1 MAQEQTVS
9 EKISQKISKFLATP
23 RPMLINGEWVMSASG
38 ETIPALNPATGEQ
51 IARSCAGNKADV
63 DKAVAA
69 ARNAFEAQSWRRM
82 MPTERTRL
90 IWKLADLIDENAEE
104 LAQMEALNQ
113 GKPIELAR
121 HLDAAGAAESLRYY
135 AGWCTKIEGITT
147 ADLSFP
153 DMRGENATG
162 PAYHAY
168 SLKEPIGVVGA
179 IVPWNVPL
187 VMAVAKM
194 GPALAAGCTVVL
206 KPAEE
211 TPLTTLRLGEL
222 ILEAGFPPGV
232 VNIVTGY
239 GHVVGAAI
247 AEHPGIDKVAFT
259 GSTETGRKIVRA
271 ATGNL
276 KKVSMELG
284 GKSPV
289 IIFDDAD
296 IEQAIAG
303 AAEMILLNCGQ
314 MCFAGSRLLVHDKV
328 YDDVVQ
334 GVAAIARN
342 TKIGPG
348 NDPET
353 ELGPLVSAGQRE
365 RVCRYIET
373 GKEDGA
379 EILLGGKPYGDK
391 GYFMEP
397 TILTG
402 TKPHMRVVREEIF
415 GPVLVA
421 TPFRDGADI
430 MDVARVANDTDYG
443 LVATIW
449 TNDLSRAHSL
459 AAGIKAGMV
468 WINTP
473 LAFDETLPFGGFKQ
487 SGWGRESSRQC
498 IDEYTESKSV
508 IVAL

>member
-1 MAQEQTVS
+1 MVQDVNMS
-9 EKISQKISKFLATP
+9 DNIRNFLATP
-23 RPMLINGEWVMSASG
+23 RPMLIGGEWVEASG
-38 ETIPALNPATGEQ
+38 GETMPVLNPASGEQ
-51 IARSCAGNKADV
+51 IATSYAGNREDV
-63 DKAVAA
+63 DKAVKA
-69 ARNAFEAQSWRRM
+69 ARNAFERQDWRRM

-90 IWKLADLIDENAEE
+90 MWKLADLIDDNAEE
-104 LAQMEALNQ
+104 LAQMEVLNQ

-153 DMRGENATG
+153 DMRGENARG
-162 PAYHAY
+162 AAYHAY

-187 VMAVAKM
+187 VMAIAKM
-194 GPALAAGCTVVL
+194 GPALAAGCTMVI

-222 ILEAGFPPGV
+222 ALEAGFPPGV
-232 VNIVTGY
+232 INIVTGY
-239 GHVVGAAI
+239 GHVAGAAI

-259 GSTETGRKIVRA
+259 GSTETGKKIIRA

-289 IIFDDAD
+289 LIFDDAD
-296 IEQAIAG
+296 IDQAVAG

-314 MCFAGSRLLVHDKV
+314 MCFAGSRLLVQRKV
-328 YDDVVQ
+328 YDEVVE
-334 GVAAIARN
+334 GVADIARK

-348 NDPET
+348 IDPET
-353 ELGPLVSAGQRE
+353 ELGPLVSARQRE
-365 RVCRYIET
+365 RVFEYIDAGREQ
-373 GKEDGA
+373 GA
-379 EILLGGKPYGDK
+379 EVLTGGNRYGDK

-402 TKPHMRVVREEIF
+402 TEPHMRVVREEIF

-421 TPFRDGADI
+421 TPFEDAADI

-449 TNDLSRAHSL
+449 TRDISRAHSL
-459 AAGIKAGMV
+459 AAEIKAGMV
-468 WINTP
+468 WVNTP

-487 SGWGRESSRQC
+487 SGWGRESSRMC
-498 IDEYTESKSV
+498 VDEYTESKSV

>member
-1 MAQEQTVS
+1 MVQDMNVS
-9 EKISQKISKFLATP
+9 AEISAFLASP
-23 RPMLINGEWVMSASG
+23 RLMLIDGEWVPSASG
-38 ETIPALNPATGEQ
+38 ETIPALNPATAEP
-51 IARSCAGNKADV
+51 IAVSYAGDRADV
-63 DKAVAA
+63 DKAVRA
-69 ARNAFEAQSWRRM
+69 ARRAFERQDWRRM

-90 IWKLADLIDENAEE
+90 MWQLAELIDDNAEA
-104 LAQMEALNQ
+104 LAQLEVLNQ
-113 GKPIELAR
+113 GKPIALAR
-121 HLDAAGAAESLRYY
+121 QLDVAGAAESLRYY
-135 AGWCTKIEGITT
+135 AGWCTRIEGMTT

-153 DMRGENATG
+153 DMRGEPARG

-187 VMAVAKM
+187 VMAIAKL
-194 GPALAAGCTVVL
+194 GPALAAGCTMVL

-222 ILEAGFPPGV
+222 IQEAGFPPGV

-247 AEHPGIDKVAFT
+247 AAHPGIDKVAFT

-289 IIFDDAD
+289 MIFADAD

-314 MCFAGSRLLVHDKV
+314 MCFAGSRLLVHEKV
-328 YDDVVQ
+328 YDDVVH
-334 GVAAIARN
+334 GVAEIARN

-348 NDPET
+348 IDPDT
-353 ELGPLVSAGQRE
+353 ELGPLVSARQRQ
-365 RVCRYIET
+365 RVCEYVEAGSRE
-373 GKEDGA
+373 GA
-379 EILLGGKPYGDK
+379 QILLGGKPCGDQ

-397 TILTG
+397 TIITG
-402 TKPHMRVVREEIF
+402 AKAHTRVAREEIF

-421 TPFRDGADI
+421 TPFQETAEL
-430 MDVARVANDTDYG
+430 MDVARIANDTDYG

-449 TNDLSRAHSL
+449 TRDLSRAHSL
-459 AAGIKAGMV
+459 AAEVRAGMV

-487 SGWGRESSRQC
+487 SGWGREGGRMSV
-498 IDEYTESKSV
+498 DEYTEAKSV

>member
-1 MAQEQTVS
+1 MARDSNAS
-9 EKISQKISKFLATP
+9 EKIRTFLATP
-23 RPMLINGEWVMSASG
+23 RPMLIDGEWVEAASK
-38 ETIPALNPATGEQ
+38 EMISVLNPATGER
-51 IARSCAGNKADV
+51 IALSYAGDRTDV
-63 DKAVAA
+63 DRAVAA
-69 ARNAFEAQSWRRM
+69 ARKAFERQEWRRM

-90 IWKLADLIDENAEE
+90 MWRLAELIDTNAEE
-104 LAQMEALNQ
+104 LAQLEVLNQ

-121 HLDAAGAAESLRYY
+121 QLDVAGAAESLRYY

-153 DMRGENATG
+153 DMREENAGG

-168 SLKEPIGVVGA
+168 SLKEPIGVVAA

-187 VMAVAKM
+187 VMAVAKL
-194 GPALAAGCTVVL
+194 GPALAAGCTLVL

-222 ILEAGFPPGV
+222 IIEAGFPPGV

-239 GHVVGAAI
+239 GHVVGAAL

-289 IIFDDAD
+289 MIFDDAD
-296 IEQAIAG
+296 IDRAIAG

-314 MCFAGSRLLVHDKV
+314 MCFAGSRLLVHEKV
-328 YDDVVQ
+328 YDDVVE

-348 NDPET
+348 MDAAT
-353 ELGPLVSAGQRE
+353 ELGPLVSATQRD
-365 RVCRYIET
+365 RVCEYIEA
-373 GKEDGA
+373 GRQEGA
-379 EILLGGKPYGDK
+379 EILLGGNPHGDR

-402 TKPHMRVVREEIF
+402 TVPHMRVVREEIF
-415 GPVLVA
+415 GPVLVT
-421 TPFRDGADI
+421 TPFREAADI
-430 MDVARVANDTDYG
+430 MDLARVANDTDYG

-449 TNDLSRAHSL
+449 TRDLSRAHSL
-459 AAGIKAGMV
+459 AAEIKAGMV

-487 SGWGRESSRQC
+487 SGWGRESSRLC
-498 IDEYTESKSV
+498 VDEYTESKSV

>member
-1 MAQEQTVS
+1 MAQDINVN
-9 EKISQKISKFLATP
+9 EKINSFLSVP
-23 RPMLINGEWVMSASG
+23 RPMLINGDWVEALNG
-38 ETIPALNPATGEQ
+38 ETIPLRNPATGEQ
-51 IARSCAGNKADV
+51 IATSYAGDKADV
-63 DKAVAA
+63 DKAVMA
-69 ARNAFEAQSWRRM
+69 ARNAFEQRGWRRL
-82 MPTERTRL
+82 MPTERTKL
-90 IWKLADLIDENAEE
+90 MWKLADLIDANAEE
-104 LAQMEALNQ
+104 LAQMEVMNQ

-121 HLDAAGAAESLRYY
+121 HLDVAGAAESLRYY

-153 DMRGENATG
+153 DMRGENARG

-194 GPALAAGCTVVL
+194 GPALAAGCTLVL

-259 GSTETGRKIVRA
+259 GSTETGRKIVQA

-289 IIFDDAD
+289 MIFADAD
-296 IEQAIAG
+296 IDQAVAG

-314 MCFAGSRLLVHDKV
+314 MCFAGSRLLVHEKVHDKV
-328 YDDVVQ
+328 VE
-334 GVAAIARN
+334 GVAEIARS

-348 NDPET
+348 IDPET
-353 ELGPLVSAGQRE
+353 ELGPLVSARQRD
-365 RVCRYIET
+365 RVREYIES
-373 GKEDGA
+373 GRKEGA
-379 EILLGGKPYGDK
+379 EILLGGNPYGDQ

-402 TKPHMRVVREEIF
+402 TEPQMRVVREEIF
-415 GPVLVA
+415 GPVLVT
-421 TPFRDGADI
+421 TPFRETCDI

-449 TNDLSRAHSL
+449 TRDLSRAHSL
-459 AAGIKAGMV
+459 AAEIKAGMV

-487 SGWGRESSRQC
+487 SGWGRESSRMGV
-498 IDEYTESKSV
+498 DEYTESKSV

>member
-1 MAQEQTVS
+1 MAQEPAVS
-9 EKISQKISKFLATP
+9 EKISRFLATP
-23 RPMLINGEWVMSASG
+23 RPMLINGDWVASASG

-51 IARSCAGNKADV
+51 IACSCAGDGTDV

-69 ARNAFEAQSWRRM
+69 ARAAFEAQHWRRM

-90 IWKLADLIDENAEE
+90 LWKLAELIDENAEE
-104 LAQMEALNQ
+104 LAQLEALNQ
-113 GKPIELAR
+113 GKPIVLAR
-121 HLDAAGAAESLRYY
+121 QLDVAGAAESLRYY
-135 AGWCTKIEGITT
+135 AGWCTKIEGLTT

-153 DMRGENATG
+153 DMRGENARG

-187 VMAVAKM
+187 LMAIAKM
-194 GPALAAGCTVVL
+194 GPALAAGCTLVL

-222 ILEAGFPPGV
+222 IQAAGFPPGV

-247 AEHPGIDKVAFT
+247 AAHPDIDKVAFT

-296 IEQAIAG
+296 LEQAIAG

-314 MCFAGSRLLVHDKV
+314 MCFAGSRLLVHEKLH
-328 YDDVVQ
+328 DDVVQ
-334 GVAAIARN
+334 GVAAIARK
-342 TKIGPG
+342 TQIGPG
-348 NDPET
+348 TDPAT
-353 ELGPLVSAGQRE
+353 ELGPLVSARQRE
-365 RVCRYIET
+365 RVCEYIQAGRDE
-373 GKEDGA
+373 GA
-379 EILLGGKPYGDK
+379 KVLLGGKPHGDK

-402 TKPHMRVVREEIF
+402 TAPHMRVVREEIF
-415 GPVLVA
+415 GPVLVT
-421 TPFRDGADI
+421 TPFRDSADLKE
-430 MDVARVANDTDYG
+430 VARVAKDTDYG

-449 TNDLSRAHSL
+449 TRDLSRAHSL
-459 AAGIKAGMV
+459 AAQIKAGMV

-498 IDEYTESKSV
+498 MDEYTESKSV

>member
-1 MAQEQTVS
+1 MAHDLNVS
-9 EKISQKISKFLATP
+9 EKISDFLSVP
-23 RPMLINGEWVMSASG
+23 RPMLINGDWVAAASG
-38 ETIPALNPATGEQ
+38 ETIAALNPATGER
-51 IARSCAGNKADV
+51 IAESYAGDRSDV

-69 ARNAFEAQSWRRM
+69 ARNAFERQEWRRM
-82 MPTERTRL
+82 LPTERTRL
-90 IWKLADLIDENAEE
+90 MWKLAELIDDNAEE
-104 LAQMEALNQ
+104 LAQMEVLNQ

-153 DMRGENATG
+153 DLRGDNARG

-187 VMAVAKM
+187 VMAIAKM
-194 GPALAAGCTVVL
+194 GPALAAGCTMVL

-222 ILEAGFPPGV
+222 VMEAGFPPGV

-259 GSTETGRKIVRA
+259 GSTETGKKIIRA

-289 IIFDDAD
+289 VIFDDAD
-296 IEQAIAG
+296 IDSAVAG

-314 MCFAGSRLLVHDKV
+314 MCFAGSRLLVHEKV
-328 YDDVVQ
+328 YDDVVE
-334 GVAAIARN
+334 GVADIARN

-348 NDPET
+348 IDPET
-353 ELGPLVSAGQRE
+353 ELGPLVSARQRE
-365 RVCRYIET
+365 RVCEYIES
-373 GKEDGA
+373 GRAEGA
-379 EILLGGKPYGDK
+379 EILLGGNPYGEK

-397 TILTG
+397 TILAG
-402 TKPHMRVVREEIF
+402 TEPHMRVVREEIF
-415 GPVLVA
+415 GPVLVT
-421 TPFRDGADI
+421 TPFREAADV

-443 LVATIW
+443 LVATLW
-449 TNDLSRAHSL
+449 TRDLSRAHSL
-459 AAGIKAGMV
+459 AAEIKAGMV

-487 SGWGRESSRQC
+487 SGWGRESSRLGV
-498 IDEYTESKSV
+498 DEYTESKSV

>member
-1 MAQEQTVS
+1 MAQEPAVS
-9 EKISQKISKFLATP
+9 EKISRFLATP
-23 RPMLINGEWVMSASG
+23 RPMLINGDWVASASG

-51 IARSCAGNKADV
+51 IACSCAGDGTDV

-69 ARNAFEAQSWRRM
+69 ARAAFEAQHWRRM

-90 IWKLADLIDENAEE
+90 LWKLAELIDENAEE
-104 LAQMEALNQ
+104 LAQLEALNQ
-113 GKPIELAR
+113 GKPIVLAR
-121 HLDAAGAAESLRYY
+121 QLDVAGAAESLRYY
-135 AGWCTKIEGITT
+135 AGWCTKIEGLTT

-153 DMRGENATG
+153 DMRGENARG

-187 VMAVAKM
+187 LMAIAKM
-194 GPALAAGCTVVL
+194 GPALAAGCTLVL

-222 ILEAGFPPGV
+222 IQAAGFPPGV

-247 AEHPGIDKVAFT
+247 AAHPDIDKVAFT

-296 IEQAIAG
+296 LEQAIAG

-314 MCFAGSRLLVHDKV
+314 MCFAGSRLLVHEKLH
-328 YDDVVQ
+328 DDVVQ
-334 GVAAIARN
+334 GVAAIARK
-342 TKIGPG
+342 TQIGPG
-348 NDPET
+348 TDPAT
-353 ELGPLVSAGQRE
+353 ELGPLVSARQRE
-365 RVCRYIET
+365 RVCEYIQAGRDE
-373 GKEDGA
+373 GA
-379 EILLGGKPYGDK
+379 KVLLGGKPHGDK

-402 TKPHMRVVREEIF
+402 TAPHMRVVREEIF
-415 GPVLVA
+415 GPVLVT
-421 TPFRDGADI
+421 TPFRDSADL
-430 MDVARVANDTDYG
+430 MEVARVANDTDYG

-449 TNDLSRAHSL
+449 TRDLSRAHSL
-459 AAGIKAGMV
+459 AAQIKAGMV

-498 IDEYTESKSV
+498 MDEYTESKSV

>member
-1 MAQEQTVS
+1 MALEHKAS
-9 EKISQKISKFLATP
+9 EKVSRFPATP
-23 RPMLINGEWVMSASG
+23 RPMLINGEWVEAASG

-51 IARSCAGNKADV
+51 IAMTFAGGRTEV
-63 DKAVAA
+63 DQAVAA
-69 ARNAFEAQSWRRM
+69 ARNAFERQEWRRM
-82 MPTERTRL
+82 MPTERAKL
-90 IWKLADLIDENAEE
+90 MWKLADLVDAHAEE

-121 HLDAAGAAESLRYY
+121 QLDAAGAAESLRYY

-153 DMRGENATG
+153 DMRGENASG

-194 GPALAAGCTVVL
+194 GPALSVGCTMVL

-222 ILEAGFPPGV
+222 IMEAGFPPGV

-259 GSTETGRKIVRA
+259 GSTETGRKIVQA

-289 IIFDDAD
+289 VIFDDAD
-296 IEQAIAG
+296 LDQAIAG

-314 MCFAGSRLLVHDKV
+314 MCFAGSRLLAHEKV
-328 YDDVVQ
+328 YADVVE
-334 GVAAIARN
+334 GIAEIARK

-348 NDPET
+348 TDPET
-353 ELGPLVSAGQRE
+353 ELGPLVSARQRE
-365 RVCRYIET
+365 RVCEYIES
-373 GKEDGA
+373 GREEGA
-379 EILLGGKPYGDK
+379 QVLLGGNPYGDR

-402 TKPHMRVVREEIF
+402 TEPHMRVVREEIF
-415 GPVLVA
+415 GPVLVT
-421 TPFRDGADI
+421 TPFKETADI

-449 TNDLSRAHSL
+449 TKDLSRAHSL
-459 AAGIKAGMV
+459 AAEIRAGMV

-487 SGWGRESSRQC
+487 SGWGRESGRMGV
-498 IDEYTESKSV
+498 DEYTESKSV

>member
-1 MAQEQTVS
+1 MAQAPKVN
-9 EKISQKISKFLATP
+9 EKINRFLATP
-23 RPMLINGEWVMSASG
+23 RPMLINGDWAPSASG

-51 IARSCAGNKADV
+51 IGCSYAGDAADV
-63 DKAVAA
+63 DNAVAA
-69 ARNAFEAQSWRRM
+69 ARAAFEAQRWRRM
-82 MPTERTRL
+82 MPTDRTKL

-104 LAQMEALNQ
+104 LAQLEALNQ

-121 HLDAAGAAESLRYY
+121 QLDAAGAAESLRYY

-153 DMRGENATG
+153 DMRGDNACG

-187 VMAVAKM
+187 LMAIAKM
-194 GPALAAGCTVVL
+194 GPALAAGCTLVL

-222 ILEAGFPPGV
+222 ILAAGFPPGV

-239 GHVVGAAI
+239 GHIVGAAI
-247 AEHPGIDKVAFT
+247 AAHPGIDKVAFT

-296 IEQAIAG
+296 LEQAIAG

-314 MCFAGSRLLVHDKV
+314 MCFAGSRLLVHESVHDEV
-328 YDDVVQ
+328 LQ
-334 GVAAIARN
+334 GVADIARN
-342 TKIGPG
+342 TRIGPG
-348 NDPET
+348 TDPAT
-353 ELGPLVSAGQRE
+353 ELGPLVSARQRE
-365 RVCRYIET
+365 RVCEYIEV
-373 GKEDGA
+373 GRKEGA
-379 EILLGGKPYGDK
+379 EVLLGGKPHGDK

-402 TKPHMRVVREEIF
+402 TTPHMRVVREEIF
-415 GPVLVA
+415 GPVLLT
-421 TPFRDGADI
+421 TPFRERAQL
-430 MDVARVANDTDYG
+430 MEVARVANDTDYG

-449 TNDLSRAHSL
+449 TRDLSRAHSL
-459 AAGIKAGMV
+459 AAQLKAGMV

-498 IDEYTESKSV
+498 MDEYTESKSV

>member
-1 MAQEQTVS
+1 MAQDADVS
-9 EKISQKISKFLATP
+9 DKIRNFLATP
-23 RPMLINGEWVMSASG
+23 RPMLINGEWVEGVGG
-38 ETIPALNPATGEQ
+38 ETIPVLNPATGEQ
-51 IARSCAGNKADV
+51 IATSHAGGGVDV
-63 DKAVAA
+63 DKAVKA
-69 ARNAFEAQSWRRM
+69 ARSAFERQDWRRM

-90 IWKLADLIDENAEE
+90 IWKLADLIDDNAEE
-104 LAQMEALNQ
+104 LAQMEVLNQ

-121 HLDAAGAAESLRYY
+121 HLDAAGAAETLRYC

-153 DMRGENATG
+153 DMRGEQARG
-162 PAYHAY
+162 PAFHAY

-194 GPALAAGCTVVL
+194 GPALAAGCTMVI

-239 GHVVGAAI
+239 GHVTGAAI

-289 IIFDDAD
+289 VIFDDAD
-296 IEQAIAG
+296 IDRAITG
-303 AAEMILLNCGQ
+303 AAEMIMLNCGQ
-314 MCFAGSRLLVHDKV
+314 MCFAGSRLLVHEKV
-328 YDDVVQ
+328 YNSVVE
-334 GVAAIARN
+334 GVADVARN

-348 NDPET
+348 MDPDT
-353 ELGPLVSAGQRE
+353 ELGPLVSARQRE
-365 RVCRYIET
+365 RVCEYIDSGRQE
-373 GKEDGA
+373 GA
-379 EILLGGKPYGDK
+379 QILLGGNPYGDR

-402 TKPHMRVVREEIF
+402 TQPHMRVVREEIF

-421 TPFRDGADI
+421 TPFRETADI

-449 TNDLSRAHSL
+449 TRDLSRAHSL
-459 AAGIKAGMV
+459 AAEIKAGMV

-487 SGWGRESSRQC
+487 SGWGRESSRMGV
-498 IDEYTESKSV
+498 DEYTESKSV

>member
-1 MAQEQTVS
+1 MGQNVNVN
-9 EKISQKISKFLATP
+9 EKIKAFFSVT
-23 RPMLINGEWVMSASG
+23 RPMLIDGEWVESISG
-38 ETIPALNPATGEQ
+38 ETIPAFNPATGEP
-51 IARSCAGNKADV
+51 IAESYAGAGADV
-63 DKAVAA
+63 DKAVQA
-69 ARNAFEAQSWRRM
+69 ARRAFEDQRWRRM
-82 MPTERTRL
+82 LPTERTKL
-90 IWKLADLIDENAEE
+90 MWKLAELIDANAEE
-104 LAQMEALNQ
+104 LAQMEVLNQ

-121 HLDAAGAAESLRYY
+121 HLDVAGAAESLRYY
-135 AGWCTKIEGITT
+135 AGWCTKIEGMTT

-153 DMRGENATG
+153 DMRGEAARG

-168 SLKEPIGVVGA
+168 SLREPIGVVGA

-194 GPALAAGCTVVL
+194 GPALAVGCTMVI

-232 VNIVTGY
+232 INVVTGY
-239 GHVVGAAI
+239 GHSAGAAL
-247 AEHPGIDKVAFT
+247 AAHPDVDKIAFT
-259 GSTETGRKIVRA
+259 GSTEVGKRIIRA

-276 KKVSMELG
+276 KRVSLELG

-289 IIFDDAD
+289 MIFDDAD
-296 IEQAIAG
+296 VERAISG

-314 MCFAGSRLLVHDKV
+314 MCFAGSRLLVQEKV
-328 YDDVVQ
+328 YERVIE
-334 GVAAIARN
+334 GVAEIARDA
-342 TKIGPG
+342 KIGPG
-348 NDPET
+348 MDPGT
-353 ELGPLVSAGQRE
+353 ELGPLISTRQQD
-365 RVCRYIET
+365 RVLEYIDSGRKEGAKILT
-373 GKEDGA
+373 GGNRH
-379 EILLGGKPYGDK
+379 GDR

-402 TKPHMRVVREEIF
+402 AQPHMLVVREEIF

-421 TPFRDGADI
+421 TPFKDTADI
-430 MDVARVANDTDYG
+430 MDVAQVANDTDYG

-449 TNDLSRAHSL
+449 TRDLGRAHSL
-459 AAGIKAGMV
+459 AAEIKAGMV

-487 SGWGRESSRQC
+487 SGWGRESSRMC
-498 IDEYTESKSV
+498 VEEYTEAKSV